1 MIEWWQNFLVVRGLA
16 PHGYCLLWDPALV
29 WTHVVSDA
37 FIALAYFSIPI
48 VLWRLLRQRR
58 DIEFGWMLSLFALFI
73 MACGTTHIFGIV
85 TIWVPAYGLE
95 AVVKVITAI
104 ASVATALLLIP
115 LLPKLV
121 AIPSPAALQRV
132 NEALVREAE
141 ERERTAAMLRQ
152 AQKME
157 AIGQLTG
164 GVAHDFNNL
173 LGVIIG
179 NLDRLKRK
187 GSDTPEGQSAI
198 DSALAGAERAARLT
212 DQLLAFARQQ
222 PLQPEANDLNAIV
235 SGMSDL
241 VTQTVGSRITL
252 SYRLAPS
259 LPQVVIDRNQME
271 SAILNLVIN
280 ARDAIPEAGELSIA
294 TRLAD
299 TGEVQLTVTDT
310 GIGMDEETVQRSVEP
325 FFTTKPVGRGS
336 GLGLSQVVGTVHQHG
351 GRVEIDSRPGTGTA
365 ISLFLPPEQLRED
378 AHA

>member
-85 TIWVPAYGLE
+85 TLWVPAYGLE

-152 AQKME
+152 A
-157 AIGQLTG
+157 
-164 GVAHDFNNL
+164 
-173 LGVIIG
+173 
-179 NLDRLKRK
+179 
-187 GSDTPEGQSAI
+187 
-198 DSALAGAERAARLT
+198 
-212 DQLLAFARQQ
+212 
-222 PLQPEANDLNAIV
+222 
-235 SGMSDL
+235 
-241 VTQTVGSRITL
+241 
-252 SYRLAPS
+252 
-259 LPQVVIDRNQME
+259 
-271 SAILNLVIN
+271 
-280 ARDAIPEAGELSIA
+280 
-294 TRLAD
+294 
-299 TGEVQLTVTDT
+299 
-310 GIGMDEETVQRSVEP
+310 
-325 FFTTKPVGRGS
+325 
-336 GLGLSQVVGTVHQHG
+336 
-351 GRVEIDSRPGTGTA
+351 
-365 ISLFLPPEQLRED
+365 
-378 AHA
+378 